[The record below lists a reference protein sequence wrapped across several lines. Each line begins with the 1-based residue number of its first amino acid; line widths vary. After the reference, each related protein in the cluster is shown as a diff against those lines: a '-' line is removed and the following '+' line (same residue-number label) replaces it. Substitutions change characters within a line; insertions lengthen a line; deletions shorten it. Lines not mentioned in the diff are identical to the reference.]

1 MAHGAGGIGAAV
13 PRLEDRPLLAGQ
25 GAFADDI
32 SFPGQL
38 HMRVVRSAEAHGRL
52 GAINTT
58 AAVALPGVH
67 AVWTAADVADVPPIE
82 FREGPIERLA
92 AWRQRVL
99 AVDRV
104 RYVGEPIAIVFA
116 ECPYVAEDAA
126 QLIVAEIEPLPPVM
140 DASVEPGDFAA
151 GLSTEPTVCRQGF
164 GDTAAVFAS
173 APVEVALDL
182 KVGRHTGVPIET
194 RGIIGRYDAARDV
207 LELHGAAKVPHKNR
221 ETIAE
226 TFGLSVA
233 QVQLYEG
240 HTGGG
245 FGVRGEL
252 YPEDFLVLVAARR
265 FGRPVKF
272 IEDRREHLVATNHSR
287 EQRHQ
292 IKAAV
297 DATGQLLA
305 IDDEFFHDQGAYI
318 RTHATRVCD
327 MTCGIL
333 PGPYRLPAYQAAGH
347 FRLTNKTP
355 CATYRA
361 PGRFE
366 TNFVRE
372 RLMDAIAHRLGLSRV
387 EVRRRNLIDKSEMP
401 FERALSVLGDEVC
414 HDSGDYA
421 LLLDKALARFGWD
434 EAEAQVAARRARGEL
449 AGLGLAMFVEKS
461 GLGPTDGAHVSIDGT
476 GTVEVI
482 TGGASVGQGFETAI
496 AQVAAHVL
504 GVDYARVRVV
514 HGRTDRI
521 AFGIGAHAS
530 RATVMTGN
538 ATAAAALKVREK
550 ALEVAAE
557 LMQERAEALDVVDG
571 VVRVRGRNSGPS
583 ITLGEIA
590 SRLKPT
596 SKHRGGRT
604 PGLSAD
610 GWFDT
615 AHQTYPYG
623 VQIAQISIDP
633 ETCGIRFE
641 RVLAAYDIG
650 RVINPKM
657 VEGQIRGGFAQGLG
671 GALYEEF
678 IYDNRGQPLALSLA
692 DYVMPTAMEVPFLD
706 IMITEDA
713 PSTQNPLG
721 IKGAG
726 ESGISPV
733 GALVAS
739 AIDDALGSPG
749 AVTQLPVTPVRLK
762 RLIDA
767 RGRDGT
773 PRDQG

>member
-1 MAHGAGGIGAAV
+1 MADRARGIGASV
-13 PRLEDRPLLAGQ
+13 TRLEDGPLLIGR
-25 GAFADDI
+25 GAYIDDI

-38 HMRVVRSAEAHGRL
+38 HMRMVRSAEAHGRL
-52 GAINTT
+52 ISVDAS
-58 AAVALPGVH
+58 AARDLPGVY
-67 AVWTAADVADVPPIE
+67 AVWTAADVTDVPPIE

-99 AVDRV
+99 ATDRV
-104 RYVGEPIAIVFA
+104 RYVGEPIAAVFA
-116 ECPYVAEDAA
+116 ENPYIAEDAA
-126 QLIVAEIEPLPPVM
+126 ALVIAEIEPLPPIL
-140 DASVEPGDFAA
+140 DATASPGEFAT
-151 GLSTEPTVCRQGF
+151 GRSTEPTLCQQGF
-164 GDTAAVFAS
+164 GDVAPVFANAHAS
-173 APVEVALDL
+173 VALEL
-182 KVGRHTGVPIET
+182 KIGRHTGVPIET
-194 RGIIGRYDAARDV
+194 RGAIGRYDAARDV

-226 TFGLSVA
+226 TFGLSVS

-272 IEDRREHLVATNHSR
+272 IEDRREHLLTTNHSR
-287 EQRHQ
+287 QQEHH

-297 DATGQLLA
+297 SCDGTLLA
-305 IDDEFFHDQGAYI
+305 IDDEFWHDQGAYI
-318 RTHATRVCD
+318 RTHATRVAD

-333 PGPYRLPAYQAAGH
+333 PGPYRLPAYRACGH

-372 RLMDAIAHRLGLSRV
+372 RLMDAIAHKLGLSRI

-434 EAEAQVAARRARGEL
+434 AAETDARRRRANGEL
-449 AGLGLAMFVEKS
+449 VGLGLVMFVEKS
-461 GLGPTDGAHVSIDGT
+461 GLGPTDGAHVSVDPT
-476 GTVEVI
+476 GMVEVL
-482 TGGASVGQGFETAI
+482 TGGASVGQGFETAM
-496 AQVAAHVL
+496 AQVCADVL
-504 GVDYARVRVV
+504 GVDYTRVRVV

-521 AFGIGAHAS
+521 PFGIGAHAS

-538 ATAAAALKVREK
+538 ATAAAAANVRAK

-557 LMQERAEALDVVDG
+557 LMQVAPDALEIKAG
-571 VVRVRGRNSGPS
+571 VVSVKGRVPNSKTGPS

-590 SRLKPT
+590 ARLRPT
-596 SKHRGGRT
+596 SKHRAGRT

-623 VQIAQISIDP
+623 VQIAQIRIDP
-633 ETCGIRFE
+633 DTCGITFE

-650 RVINPKM
+650 RAINPKM
-657 VEGQIRGGFAQGLG
+657 VEGQIMGGFAQGLG

-678 IYDNRGQPLALSLA
+678 VYDSRGQPLALSLA
-692 DYVMPTAMEVPFLD
+692 DYIMPTAMEVPKLD
-706 IMITEDA
+706 ILLTEDA

-739 AIDDALGSPG
+739 AIDDALNSPG
-749 AVTQLPVTPVRLK
+749 AVTELPVTPIRLK

-767 RGRDGT
+767 RRA
-773 PRDQG
+773 

>member
-1 MAHGAGGIGAAV
+1 MSNRRAGKIGESV
-13 PRLEDRPLLAGQ
+13 TRLEDRPLLAGK
-25 GAFADDI
+25 GAYVDDI
-32 SFPGQL
+32 SFAGQV
-38 HMRVVRSAEAHGRL
+38 HMRMVRSPEAHGRIL
-52 GAINTT
+52 AIDTS
-58 AAVALPGVH
+58 AALAMPGVV

-92 AWRQRVL
+92 PWRQRVL
-99 AVDRV
+99 ATDRV
-104 RYVGEPIAIVFA
+104 RYVGDPIAAVFA
-116 ECPYVAEDAA
+116 ESPYIAEDAA
-126 QLIVAEIEPLPPVM
+126 ALVTADIEALTPIL
-140 DASVEPGDFAA
+140 DAWSEPGEFAN
-151 GLSTEPTVCRQGF
+151 GRTTEPTLCQQGF
-164 GDTAAVFAS
+164 GDVARTLARSRSV
-173 APVEVALDL
+173 VELDL
-182 KVGRHTGVPIET
+182 KIGRHTGVPIET
-194 RGIIGRYDAARDV
+194 RGAIARFDAARDV
-207 LELHGAAKVPHKNR
+207 LELYGAAKVPHKNR

-226 TFGLSVA
+226 MFGLPVS

-265 FGRPVKF
+265 LGRPVKF
-272 IEDRREHLVATNHSR
+272 IEDRREHLITTNHSR
-287 EQRHQ
+287 QQRHR
-292 IKAAV
+292 IKAGIDERGALMV
-297 DATGQLLA
+297 

-318 RTHATRVCD
+318 RTHATRVAD

-333 PGPYRLPAYQAAGH
+333 PGPYRLPVYRACGH

-355 CATYRA
+355 AATYRG

-372 RLMDAIAHRLGLSRV
+372 RMMDAIAHKLGISRI
-387 EVRRRNLIDKSEMP
+387 EVRRRNLIAKEEMP

-421 LLLDKALARFGWD
+421 LLLDKALERFGWN
-434 EAEAQVAARRARGEL
+434 EAEAAAKRRRQAGEL
-449 AGLGLAMFVEKS
+449 AGLGLVCFVEKS
-461 GLGPTDGAHVSIDGT
+461 GLGPTDGAHVSVDPT
-476 GTVEVI
+476 GAVEVI
-482 TGGASVGQGFETAI
+482 TGGASVGQGFETAM
-496 AQVAAHVL
+496 AQVCAEVL
-504 GVDYARVRVV
+504 GVAYDRIRVV

-538 ATAAAALKVREK
+538 ATAAAARNVREK

-557 LMQERAEALDVVDG
+557 LMQVKADALDIIDG
-571 VVRVRGRNSGPS
+571 VVLIKGREGGPT

-590 SRLKPT
+590 QRLKPT

-623 VQIAQISIDP
+623 VQIAQIRIDA
-633 ETCGIRFE
+633 ETCALTIE
-641 RVLAAYDIG
+641 RLLAAYDIG
-650 RVINPKM
+650 RAINPKM
-657 VEGQIRGGFAQGLG
+657 IEGQIVGGFAQGLG
-671 GALYEEF
+671 GALFEEF
-678 IYDNRGQPLALSLA
+678 IYDARGQPLALSLA
-692 DYVMPTAMEVPFLD
+692 DYIMPTSMEVPRLD
-706 IMITEDA
+706 ILLTEDA

-733 GALVAS
+733 GALLAS
-739 AIDDALGSPG
+739 AIDDALDMPG
-749 AVTQLPVTPVRLK
+749 AVTELPVTPVRLK
-762 RLIDA
+762 KLLDRRRA
-767 RGRDGT
+767 
-773 PRDQG
+773 